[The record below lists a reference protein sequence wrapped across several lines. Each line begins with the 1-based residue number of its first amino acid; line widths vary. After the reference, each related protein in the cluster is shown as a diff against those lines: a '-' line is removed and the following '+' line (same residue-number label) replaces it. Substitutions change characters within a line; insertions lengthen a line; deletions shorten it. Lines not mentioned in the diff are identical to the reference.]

1 MGGDRG
7 VCCSPPSAP
16 KPRGFSQAL
25 QEPPT
30 QICSQTFP
38 AVWDAEID
46 SSIHSVTKY
55 FLKIQ
60 SLPDTVL
67 CWVCSREQDAVSG
80 PLQGHQLLQWS
91 VQDRSSSGAQRRVSG
106 SLKKKAPRPGSKG
119 CIGVSQIK
127 KDQRPAQWT
136 FVGSAPEAGIE
147 RELRELEREGR
158 EGQVGNLVGDLIP
171 VALGGWVGCVSI
183 ASTRAAVVTWGQ
195 VVKPPPTHHRTICR
209 VYPRWPL

>member
-1 MGGDRG
+1 MEKPGGKADTGLNIWKPALGPRGPVPMGGEAGLLVGGDRG

-67 CWVCSREQDAVSG
+67 CWVCSRERDAVSG

-91 VQDRSSSGAQRRVSG
+91 VQDRSSSGAENG
-106 SLKKKAPRPGSKG
+106 LGLPEEKG
-119 CIGVSQIK
+119 
-127 KDQRPAQWT
+127 T
-136 FVGSAPEAGIE
+136 SA
-147 RELRELEREGR
+147 
-158 EGQVGNLVGDLIP
+158 
-171 VALGGWVGCVSI
+171 
-183 ASTRAAVVTWGQ
+183 RA
-195 VVKPPPTHHRTICR
+195 
-209 VYPRWPL
+209 

>member
-1 MGGDRG
+1 MDREADLLVGGDKG

-55 FLKIQ
+55 FLRIQ

-67 CWVCSREQDAVSG
+67 CWVCSREQGEMSG
-80 PLQGHQLLQWS
+80 PLQGCQHRGVLVTAVEHARIVPQELT
-91 VQDRSSSGAQRRVSG
+91 QRRG
-106 SLKKKAPRPGSKG
+106 AP
-119 CIGVSQIK
+119 
-127 KDQRPAQWT
+127 
-136 FVGSAPEAGIE
+136 
-147 RELRELEREGR
+147 
-158 EGQVGNLVGDLIP
+158 
-171 VALGGWVGCVSI
+171 
-183 ASTRAAVVTWGQ
+183 
-195 VVKPPPTHHRTICR
+195 
-209 VYPRWPL
+209 